1 MRNKR
6 IESHKKKG
14 TNKNRK
20 MEQVNRTKRPEMN
33 IPELKMGEGENR
45 RNKVGIPERREIN
58 SYDKDVV
65 GDQPSKKSI
74 KM

>member
-1 MRNKR
+1 LN
-6 IESHKKKG
+6 HTKKKG

-65 GDQPSKKSI
+65 GDQPWI
-74 KM
+74 CIRLM